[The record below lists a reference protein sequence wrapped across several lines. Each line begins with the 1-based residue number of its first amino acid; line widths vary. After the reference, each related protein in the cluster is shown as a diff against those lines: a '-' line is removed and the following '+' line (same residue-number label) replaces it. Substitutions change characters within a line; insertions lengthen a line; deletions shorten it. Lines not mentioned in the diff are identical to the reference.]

1 MRSLISRSDAAG
13 IWHDICNIRPKHLKI
28 KRTALQMKPAL
39 ALITIS
45 LLSFLLGSTPV
56 LALDPSLDV
65 SQYGHTAWTARDGVS
80 VGAIFAM
87 AQTPDGYLWL
97 GTEFGLFRFDG
108 LRAVPWQP
116 PAGPQLPNAPYALLV
131 TRDGTLWIGTFAGLV
146 SWNGNKLSEYPEVG
160 PAFVTSLLEDREG
173 TVWAGILAGS
183 SESPAGRLC
192 AIRSGRA
199 ECYLQDG
206 AFGTFVWSLF
216 EDGSGE
222 LWAAA
227 ESGLWRWK
235 PGAPTRYAL
244 AGVRIDDL
252 SKTDEGRVLV
262 AIRERGLKQLLG
274 DKLATYPI
282 RSASDPNVLLSDRDV
297 DSNKLLRDRDG
308 GIWIGTH
315 DRGIIHLHQGR
326 TDVFTTSD
334 GLSGN
339 IICSL
344 FEDHEGNVWVGT
356 TRGIDRFRELPVSAT
371 SIKRSLSD
379 TNSLVAATDG
389 SIWVATHDGLIRS
402 KNEQITTFRKADG
415 LPDDTVQSLFCD
427 HRGRIWAFTGH
438 GLAYFGD
445 GRFVAVNGIPSTE
458 VYSIA
463 GDEADNLWLSGNRG
477 LTHLLKGR
485 LVEHF
490 PWSALGRSQQAKVIL
505 CDHGGVWLSFWTDG
519 GVMYFEDG
527 QVRASYTVAEGLGKG
542 HVPGLRI
549 DREGAVW
556 AGTEGGFSR
565 IKDGRIATLTTKNGL
580 PCDTIHWSIED
591 DDGALWLYTVCGLV
605 RITRNELEAW
615 IANPSRR
622 IQTTVWDAA
631 DGVRLSAASLYF
643 GPPVAKASDGKLW
656 FHTGEGI
663 QLVDPHHVAFN
674 KVPPP
679 VYIEQ
684 IVADNKIYWQNL
696 PGKVSSMHL
705 PALTRDVQID
715 YSALSLAAPEKVH
728 FKYMLEGQDRD
739 WREVVNDRQ
748 AQYTNLAPRRYRFR
762 VIASNNSGVWNEQG
776 DTLEFSVLPAYYQTP
791 WFRALCAAGVIALFW
806 ALYLLR
812 VRRLH
817 HEFDMTLEARVGER
831 TRIARDL
838 HDTLL
843 QSFHGLVFRF
853 QAARNMLP
861 NRPEEA
867 TQALDG
873 ALIRAE
879 QALDESRHSIQ
890 GLRPSLSAENDLDQ
904 MLITTG
910 QELASSNHAEDGS
923 PRFEVIVEGERRG
936 LLPMIKDEIGRIA
949 QELLRNAFRHARAHE
964 IEVEIRYESDVFRL
978 IVRDDG
984 KGMDP
989 QIVKDGGRAGH
1000 WGLPGVQER
1009 ARGIGSRLEFWSEAG
1024 AGTEIR
1030 LTLPAAMAYE
1040 RPRNRD
1046 RFNLFGKRRIH
1057 EHKS

>member
-1 MRSLISRSDAAG
+1 MSTVLRPYMRV
-13 IWHDICNIRPKHLKI
+13 
-28 KRTALQMKPAL
+28 
-39 ALITIS
+39 
-45 LLSFLLGSTPV
+45 FLLACAALFCGQTAF
-56 LALDPSLDV
+56 ALDPSLDV
-65 SQYGHTAWTARDGVS
+65 SQYGHTAWTARDGFS

-108 LRAVPWQP
+108 LHAVPWQP

-146 SWNGNKLSEYPEVG
+146 SWNGNKLTEYPEVG

-199 ECYLQDG
+199 ECYLQGG

-235 PGAPTRYAL
+235 PGAPTRYAM

-252 SKTDEGRVLV
+252 SKTDDGRVLI
-262 AIRERGLKQLLG
+262 AIRERGLKQFLG

-315 DRGIIHLHQGR
+315 VRGIIHLHQGR
-326 TDVFTTSD
+326 TDVFTTAD

-389 SIWVATHDGLIRS
+389 SIWIATHDGLIRWR
-402 KNEQITTFRKADG
+402 NEQITTFHKADG
-415 LPDDTVQSLFCD
+415 LPDEMVQSLFCD
-427 HRGRIWAFTGH
+427 HRGRIWAFTAH

-445 GRFVAVNGIPSTE
+445 GRFVIANGIPSTE
-458 VYSIA
+458 VYSIV

-519 GVMYFEDG
+519 GVMYFKDG

-542 HVPGLRI
+542 RVPGLRI
-549 DREGAVW
+549 DRKGAVW
-556 AGTEGGFSR
+556 AGTEGGISR
-565 IKDGRIATLTTKNGL
+565 IKDGHITTLTTNDGL

-605 RITRNELEAW
+605 RITGTDLDDW
-615 IANPSRR
+615 INNPKRKV
-622 IQTTVWDAA
+622 QTTFWDAA
-631 DGVRLSAASLYF
+631 DGMRLSAVSPYF
-643 GPPVAKASDGKLW
+643 GPAVTKASDGKLW

-674 KVPPP
+674 RVPPP
-679 VYIEQ
+679 VHIEQ
-684 IVADNKIYWQNL
+684 IVADNRTHWQNV
-696 PGKVSSMHL
+696 PGAAVSSVRL
-705 PALTRDVQID
+705 PARIRDLQID
-715 YSALSLAAPEKVH
+715 YTALSLVAPEKVH
-728 FKYMLEGQDRD
+728 FKYMLEGQDQD
-739 WREVVNDRQ
+739 WKEVVNDRQ
-748 AQYTNLAPRRYRFR
+748 AQYTNLPPRHYRFR

-776 DTLEFSVLPAYYQTP
+776 DVLDFYIAPALYQTN
-791 WFRALCAAGVIALFW
+791 WFRTLCVVALGTLLWAA
-806 ALYLLR
+806 YQLR
-812 VRRLH
+812 VRQLH

-831 TRIARDL
+831 TRIAREL

-843 QSFHGLVFRF
+843 QSAHGLLLRF
-853 QAARNMLP
+853 ETVSQLCAERPTEAKEKLDSAIEQTADFITEAR
-861 NRPEEA
+861 
-867 TQALDG
+867 
-873 ALIRAE
+873 
-879 QALDESRHSIQ
+879 DEVQ
-890 GLRPSLSAENDLDQ
+890 GLRDSTVQSNDLA
-904 MLITTG
+904 LAISTLG
-910 QELASSNHAEDGS
+910 EELAADSSNQRSCSFPCSG
-923 PRFEVIVEGERRG
+923 
-936 LLPMIKDEIGRIA
+936 
-949 QELLRNAFRHARAHE
+949 
-964 IEVEIRYESDVFRL
+964 
-978 IVRDDG
+978 
-984 KGMDP
+984 
-989 QIVKDGGRAGH
+989 
-1000 WGLPGVQER
+1000 
-1009 ARGIGSRLEFWSEAG
+1009 
-1024 AGTEIR
+1024 
-1030 LTLPAAMAYE
+1030 
-1040 RPRNRD
+1040 
-1046 RFNLFGKRRIH
+1046 
-1057 EHKS
+1057 

>member
-1 MRSLISRSDAAG
+1 MSTVLPLYTRV
-13 IWHDICNIRPKHLKI
+13 
-28 KRTALQMKPAL
+28 
-39 ALITIS
+39 
-45 LLSFLLGSTPV
+45 FLLACAALSCGQTAI
-56 LALDPSLDV
+56 ALDPSLDV
-65 SQYGHTAWTARDGVS
+65 SQYGHTAWTARDGFS

-108 LRAVPWQP
+108 LHAVPWQP

-146 SWNGNKLSEYPEVG
+146 SWNGNKLTEYPEVG

-173 TVWAGILAGS
+173 IVWAGILAGS

-199 ECYLQDG
+199 ECYLQGG

-235 PGAPTRYAL
+235 PGAPTRYAM

-252 SKTDEGRVLV
+252 SKTDDGRVLI
-262 AIRERGLKQLLG
+262 AIRERGLKQFLG

-282 RSASDPNVLLSDRDV
+282 RSASDPNLLLSDRDV

-326 TDVFTTSD
+326 TDVFTTSE

-371 SIKRSLSD
+371 SMKRSLSD

-389 SIWVATHDGLIRS
+389 SIWIATHDGLIRWR
-402 KNEQITTFRKADG
+402 NDQITTFHKADG
-415 LPDDTVQSLFCD
+415 LPDEMVQSLFCD
-427 HRGRIWAFTGH
+427 YRGRIWAFTAH

-445 GRFVAVNGIPSTE
+445 GRFVTANGIPSTE
-458 VYSIA
+458 VYSIV

-505 CDHGGVWLSFWTDG
+505 CDHGGVWLSFWIDG
-519 GVMYFEDG
+519 GVMYFKDG

-542 HVPGLRI
+542 HIPGLRI
-549 DREGAVW
+549 DRKGAVW
-556 AGTEGGFSR
+556 AGTEGGLSR
-565 IKDGRIATLTTKNGL
+565 IKDGRITTLTTNDGL

-605 RITRNELEAW
+605 RITGTDLDDW
-615 IANPSRR
+615 INNPKRKV
-622 IQTTVWDAA
+622 QTTVWDAA
-631 DGVRLSAASLYF
+631 DGVRLSAVSPYF
-643 GPPVAKASDGKLW
+643 GPPVTKASDGKLW

-679 VYIEQ
+679 VHIEQ
-684 IVADNKIYWQNL
+684 IAADNKVYWQNL

-705 PALTRDVQID
+705 PALTRNVQID

-728 FKYMLEGQDRD
+728 FKYRLEGQDSD
-739 WREVVNDRQ
+739 WRAVINDREV
-748 AQYTNLAPRRYRFR
+748 QYSNLHPGPYRFR

-776 DTLEFSVLPAYYQTP
+776 DALEFSVDPAYFQTK
-791 WFRALCAAGVIALFW
+791 WFRGLSVVALGALLWAAYLF
-806 ALYLLR
+806 R
-812 VRRLH
+812 VRQLH
-817 HEFDMTLEARVGER
+817 HEFDMTLDARVGER
-831 TRIARDL
+831 TRIAREL

-843 QSFHGLVFRF
+843 QSFHGILLHLQTVSNELPGGPSKQKLDGVID
-853 QAARNMLP
+853 QAAKAIVEGRD
-861 NRPEEA
+861 A
-867 TQALDG
+867 V
-873 ALIRAE
+873 
-879 QALDESRHSIQ
+879 Q
-890 GLRPSLSAENDLDQ
+890 GLRESTIERNDLA
-904 MLITTG
+904 LAIRTLG
-910 QELASSNHAEDGS
+910 EELAAADSGS
-923 PRFEVIVEGERRG
+923 KRPHFTVQVEGPPRNLHPIVR
-936 LLPMIKDEIGRIA
+936 DEIYRVTGEA
-949 QELLRNAFRHARAHE
+949 LRNAFRHAASQR
-964 IEVEIRYESDVFRL
+964 IEVEIRYDERQLQVR
-978 IVRDDG
+978 VRDDG
-984 KGMDP
+984 KGIDP
-989 QIVKDGGRAGH
+989 HHLSDHGRGGH
-1000 WGLPGVQER
+1000 FGLRGMRER
-1009 ARGIGSRLEFWSEAG
+1009 SNLIGGKLTVWSERDS
-1024 AGTEIR
+1024 GTEVE
-1030 LTLPAAMAYE
+1030 LTIPGDHAYVTAPGRRRYWLLE
-1040 RPRNRD
+1040 KVA
-1046 RFNLFGKRRIH
+1046 GKFSRKDT
-1057 EHKS
+1057 ELKS